1 MSESYSLGMEF
12 IDESPA
18 FAYGFEVG
26 RLWEQLK
33 TPGQFQQHV
42 HAFNSSQIIMMC
54 EHYCREFELEEMGQ
68 GWLNLKVK

>member
-1 MSESYSLGMEF
+1 MSNYKLGMEF

-18 FAYGFEVG
+18 FAYGFESG

-33 TPGQFQQHV
+33 TSNPFEQHV
-42 HAFNSSQIIMMC
+42 HAENASQIVMMC
-54 EHYCREFELEEMGQ
+54 EHHQREYEFEEMGE